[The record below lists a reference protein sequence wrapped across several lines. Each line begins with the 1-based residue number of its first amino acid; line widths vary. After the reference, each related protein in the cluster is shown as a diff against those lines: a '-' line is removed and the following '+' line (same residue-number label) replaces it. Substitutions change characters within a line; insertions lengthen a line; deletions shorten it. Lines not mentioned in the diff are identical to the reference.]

1 MNKVI
6 ILLGPTGVGKTG
18 ASILLAKAL
27 DTEIISADSMQIY
40 KGMDIGTAKPSKE
53 QRGSV
58 KHHMIDIVSPSE
70 PYSVGKYIDDV
81 TPIIK
86 SLLSRGKIPIIVGG
100 TGLYIKAMTRGIF
113 SGPSADWKLREEL
126 TALEEEQEGSLY
138 SYLQELD
145 PEAASKIMPAD
156 KRRVI
161 RAIEVCLKTRQGI
174 SELQQKLTSPLPYEF
189 IKIGLTRDRKELYKI
204 IEARVDEM
212 IKAGL
217 VNEVKNLIHP
227 FTHLS
232 AVADSRRPKP
242 MASDEP
248 AKAGSPIHQLS
259 SIQAIGYKEIAMHL
273 NDKIPLVI
281 ESQRLE
287 ETISLIKRNTKR
299 YAKRQFTWFKK
310 EEDIHW
316 IDITGIYGNKEI
328 FERAEQMLNS
338 LCDKACFINKNL
350 LS

>member
-1 MNKVI
+1 MDKII

-40 KGMDIGTAKPSKE
+40 KGMDIGTAKPSVK
-53 QRGSV
+53 QREEV
-58 KHHMIDIVSPSE
+58 RHHMIDIVEPSE
-70 PYSVGKYIDDV
+70 TYSVGRYIEEVVPVID
-81 TPIIK
+81 
-86 SLLSRGKIPIIVGG
+86 SLHKKGKIPIIVGG

-161 RAIEVCLKTRQGI
+161 RAIEVCLKTKQGI
-174 SELQQKLTSPLPYEF
+174 SELQKKLTNPLPYEF

-232 AVADSRRPKP
+232 AVA
-242 MASDEP
+242 ET

-259 SIQAIGYKEIAMHL
+259 SMQAIGYKEIAMHL

>member
-40 KGMDIGTAKPSKE
+40 KGMDIGTAKPSVK
-53 QRGSV
+53 QREEV
-58 KHHMIDIVSPSE
+58 RHHMIDIVEPSE
-70 PYSVGKYIDDV
+70 TYSVGRYIEEVVPVIDSLHKKGKV
-81 TPIIK
+81 PIIA
-86 SLLSRGKIPIIVGG
+86 GG

-126 TALEEEQEGSLY
+126 AALEEEQEGSLY

-145 PEAASKIMPAD
+145 PEAASKVMPAD
-156 KRRVI
+156 KRRVV

-204 IEARVDEM
+204 IEGRVDEM
-212 IKAGL
+212 MKAGL

-227 FTHLS
+227 FT
-232 AVADSRRPKP
+232 R
-242 MASDEP
+242 
-248 AKAGSPIHQLS
+248 SPIHQLS

-273 NDKIPLVI
+273 KGEFPF
-281 ESQRLE
+281 E
-287 ETISLIKRNTKR
+287 EAVRLIKRNTKR

-328 FERAEQMLNS
+328 FERAEQILNR